1 MNEGIM
7 DKAIELLVEMNE
19 FVWARF
25 KKDLEDLTVEEAN
38 WRPVPEA
45 NTINHILRHLCIDAP
60 WHLASI
66 GGAQQTPGASA
77 TQSSADSVPLD
88 FGRNV
93 KELDAMC
100 TGFIAGLRVM
110 TLPDLRQ
117 HNTRAYAGHPP
128 GSAPEH
134 LLGFHLALHLTAHE
148 GQIRSLRNLY
158 RKTRGEPARFFPG
171 NPTFPAQ

>member
-1 MNEGIM
+1 M

-25 KKDLEDLTVEEAN
+25 KKDLEELTVEEAN

-45 NTINHILRHLCIDAP
+45 NTINHILRHLRIDAP

-66 GGAQQTPGASA
+66 GGAQQTPGASV
-77 TQSSADSVPLD
+77 TQSPADSVPLD
-88 FGRNV
+88 FERNV
-93 KELDAMC
+93 KELDAIC
-100 TGFIAGLRVM
+100 TRLMAGLRVM
-110 TLPDLRQ
+110 TLRDLRQ
-117 HNTRAYAGHPP
+117 HSTRAYVGYPQRSTP
-128 GSAPEH
+128 GH

-158 RKTRGEPARFFPG
+158 RKTRGEPARFFPD
-171 NPTFPAQ
+171 NPTFPAK